1 MPIKDSEIG
10 ININIGSD
18 LDAEFLELMSNIPNE
33 LKKIQGISELD
44 PFVLSRKFF
53 NSSTVAEASI
63 DPNANLAGKTPV
75 SYQSEIFKPQ
85 LKYASYYDIWCKVK
99 ELYGLDAANDCIKSC
114 INGSLYFHDITKTN
128 CPYCFAFDTSFLMT
142 EGRPYGWLPSVP
154 PKRSNSFMSQL
165 VETTMDMSQEHAG
178 AIGIANILVNLAYY
192 TRKERKALHDRVEY
206 IFDTYPD
213 VSTSDMTRDDLIEM
227 SVTDAIV
234 TYIAGLGL
242 DNDVIEDYIGCGISG
257 CEWTKQKA
265 FDMADAVYNK
275 YVENLMQNFV
285 HIMHNTFRIGG
296 DSPFTNISLFD
307 SETYKTV
314 FADPLYPDMT
324 PVVENYDEVNTLQKI
339 FVEFFHKG
347 NPHTGKVY
355 RFPVVT
361 ANIKTN
367 SEGKIEDKEFFT
379 YISKANMVRS
389 AFNLHIGEKVA
400 TCCRLT
406 SDLSSLKENVR
417 MDSFGNGGL
426 SIGSHR
432 VVTINLHRMALIAKY
447 GDPDTGFIYNDIAE
461 VLDTYLLKA
470 EKLLVAHRQLLKEKV
485 EQGFLKFFAI
495 GWESL
500 DMLFSTI
507 GYTGLIDAFAVES
520 DKTIDDIV
528 KDDALLDK
536 YVEFAGNTIDQME
549 SFTSVAGQRNERT
562 AWNVEEIPAE
572 NASPKLAQSDNFIF
586 GAFDDVGYQ
595 PVDLLSNQMIPLYTE
610 VPLMKRI
617 EISGKLMN
625 KVSGGSIIHI
635 NITERVTEGAYME
648 LYRSMVEDYK
658 IPHFAINLGSTTCEN
673 GHVCTGIHKDEC
685 PECGG
690 KPVDW
695 TLRVVGFNTDV
706 SSWSPERQ
714 AEFKKRQIYT
724 AQNVLDRK

>member
-1 MPIKDSEIG
+1 MVNKDTEIG
-10 ININIGSD
+10 INISIGSN
-18 LDAEFLELMSNIPNE
+18 LDAEFLNLMGNIPDE

-44 PFVLSRKFF
+44 PFVLSKKFF
-53 NSSTVAEASI
+53 SSSTVADASI

-85 LKYASYYDIWCKVK
+85 LKYASYYEMWNKLN
-99 ELYGLDAANDCIKSC
+99 EMYGLEIANDCIQSC

-154 PKRSNSFMSQL
+154 PKRSNSFVSQL

-192 TRKERKALHDRVEY
+192 TRKERKELHNEIEY
-206 IFDTYPD
+206 IFDSYPE
-213 VSTSDMTRDDLIEM
+213 VSSEDMTRDDLIEM
-227 SVTDAIV
+227 SVTSAIT

-242 DNDVIEDYIGCGISG
+242 DKSIIEDYIGCGIDG

-275 YVENLMQNFV
+275 YVENLLQNFV

-307 SETYKTV
+307 SETFKVV

-324 PVVENYDEVNTLQKI
+324 PVVENYEEVNTLQKI
-339 FVEFFHKG
+339 FVEFFYNG
-347 NPHTGKVY
+347 NPNTGKVY

-367 SEGKIEDKEFFT
+367 SEGKIEDTEFFT
-379 YISKANMVRS
+379 YISKHNMVRS

-406 SDLSSLKENVR
+406 SDLASLKENVR

-432 VVTINLHRMALIAKY
+432 VVTINLHRMALLAKY
-447 GDPDTGFIYNDIAE
+447 GDPDTGHVYSGVKE
-461 VLDTYLLKA
+461 VLDEYLLKA
-470 EKLLVAHRQLLKEKV
+470 EKLLMAHRYLLKEKV
-485 EQGFLKFFAI
+485 DQGFLKFFTI

-520 DKTIDDIV
+520 GCPIDLIV
-528 KDDALLDK
+528 SQDELLNA
-536 YVEFAGNTIDQME
+536 YVDFAGDLIDQME
-549 SFTSVAGQRNERT
+549 EFTTIAGKRNERT

-572 NASPKLAQSDNFIF
+572 NASPKLAQCDNFVFRDYKDI
-586 GAFDDVGYQ
+586 DYI

-610 VPLMKRI
+610 IPLMKRI
-617 EISGKLMN
+617 EVSGKLMN

-635 NITERVTEGAYME
+635 NITEQVTEGAYME

-658 IPHFAINLGSTTCEN
+658 IPHFAINLGSTTCVK
-673 GHVCTGIHKDEC
+673 GHVSTGIHKGAC
-685 PECGG
+685 PVCGG
-690 KPVDW
+690 ECIDW

-706 SSWSPERQ
+706 SSWSPERR
-714 AEFKKRQIYT
+714 AEFHKRQIYT
-724 AQNVLDRK
+724 AQNVLNRE